1 MTTLAAMET
10 LTAPDGVIM
19 PGTPPIK
26 WSSHLILQ
34 YLVATL
40 FGTDHPATLVLE
52 EFGREMKNRE
62 MELEYYPP
70 PRIGGS
76 IPISLTYLVGWS
88 RSAYLNELSRSG

>member
-1 MTTLAAMET
+1 MAAMENF
-10 LTAPDGVIM
+10 TALDGFIM
-19 PGTPPIK
+19 TGTPPIK

-62 MELEYYPP
+62 MELEDCPP
-70 PRIGGS
+70 PGS
-76 IPISLTYLVGWS
+76 EDQSPSP
-88 RSAYLNELSRSG
+88 